1 MKLPRVILADDHV
14 LLLDAIKQLLEGE
27 FDVVG
32 SFSDGRTLINAAA
45 ALLPDMIV
53 LDIGMPQ
60 MNGLSAGQR
69 LKQILPKVKIVYL
82 TMNLDADIAAEAF
95 RLGAAAYVVKNSAAT
110 ELLMA
115 IRQVLRGRSY
125 MSPLITKDLEGPF
138 IQSAERKK
146 NPNHLTLRQKEVLQL
161 LVEGRS
167 MKEVA
172 YILNVTPRTV
182 AFHKYSMMEHLRL
195 RSSAELIHFAVKNS
209 LSPQPAMAAGARVFA
224 EDLQF

>member
-1 MKLPRVILADDHV
+1 MKRPRVILADDHV
-14 LLLDAIKQLLEGE
+14 LLLDAIKNLLGAE
-27 FDVVG
+27 FEIVG
-32 SFSDGRTLINAAA
+32 TFTDGRALVDGAA
-45 ALLPDMIV
+45 ALVPDVVV

-69 LKQILPKVKIVYL
+69 LKQSLPKVKIVYL

-95 RLGAAAYVVKNSAAT
+95 RLGASAYVVKNSAAT
-110 ELLMA
+110 ELLLA
-115 IRQVLRGRSY
+115 LRQVLRGRSY
-125 MSPLITKDLEGPF
+125 ISPLITKDMDGTF
-138 IQSAERKK
+138 IHNAERKK

-195 RSSAELIHFAVKNS
+195 RSNAELIQFAVRNS
-209 LSPQPAMAAGARVFA
+209 LVATV
-224 EDLQF
+224 

>member
-1 MKLPRVILADDHV
+1 MKRPRVILADDHV
-14 LLLDAIKQLLEGE
+14 LLLDAIKNLLGAE
-27 FDVVG
+27 FEIVG
-32 SFSDGRTLINAAA
+32 TFTDGRALVDGAA
-45 ALLPDMIV
+45 ALVPDVVV

-69 LKQILPKVKIVYL
+69 LKQSLPRVKIVYL

-95 RLGAAAYVVKNSAAT
+95 RLGASAYVVKNSAAT
-110 ELLMA
+110 ELLLA
-115 IRQVLRGRSY
+115 LRQVLRGRSY
-125 MSPLITKDLEGPF
+125 ISPLITKDMDGTF
-138 IQSAERKK
+138 IHNAERKK

-195 RSSAELIHFAVKNS
+195 RSNAELIQFAVRNS
-209 LSPQPAMAAGARVFA
+209 LVATV
-224 EDLQF
+224 

>member
-1 MKLPRVILADDHV
+1 MKRPRVILADDHV
-14 LLLDAIKQLLEGE
+14 LLLDAIKNLLGAE
-27 FDVVG
+27 FEIVG
-32 SFSDGRTLINAAA
+32 TFTDGRALVDGAA
-45 ALLPDMIV
+45 ALVPDVVV

-69 LKQILPKVKIVYL
+69 LKQSLPKVKIVYL

-95 RLGAAAYVVKNSAAT
+95 RLGASAYVVKNSAAT
-110 ELLMA
+110 ELLLA
-115 IRQVLRGRSY
+115 LRQVLRGRSY
-125 MSPLITKDLEGPF
+125 ISPLITKDMDGTF
-138 IQSAERKK
+138 IHNAERKK

-195 RSSAELIHFAVKNS
+195 RSSAELIQFAVRNS
-209 LSPQPAMAAGARVFA
+209 LVAIA
-224 EDLQF
+224 